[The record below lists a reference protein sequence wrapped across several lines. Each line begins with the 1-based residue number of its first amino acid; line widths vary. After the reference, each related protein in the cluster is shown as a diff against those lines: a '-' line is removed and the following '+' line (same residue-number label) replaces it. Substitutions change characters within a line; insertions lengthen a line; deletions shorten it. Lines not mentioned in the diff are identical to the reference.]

1 MKGHIND
8 RVFPV
13 LLVPAIR
20 VCDGCVFM
28 VAASDSNAPCG
39 GLLPRLPACRA
50 NIFIEDSEEGK
61 RDYVQARLS
70 AASGRD
76 PAPGE

>member
-20 VCDGCVFM
+20 VCGGCVFLH
-28 VAASDSNAPCG
+28 AKSGSNAPCG
-39 GLLPRLPACRA
+39 DQRPRLPRCGTK
-50 NIFIEDSEEGK
+50 IFIEDSEEGK